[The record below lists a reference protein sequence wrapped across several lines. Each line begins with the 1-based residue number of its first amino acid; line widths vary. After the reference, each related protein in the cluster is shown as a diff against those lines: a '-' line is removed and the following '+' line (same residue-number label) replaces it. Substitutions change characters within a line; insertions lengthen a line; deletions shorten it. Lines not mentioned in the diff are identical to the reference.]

1 MCVCVW
7 AVRHIRNIANN
18 FVRKLFYIHL
28 IFFFFTLLVHKILDQ
43 IHTFSFVLFVPLYL
57 VSSHCECVRVF
68 FCFSIDYLVH
78 FICKILEAYFPVL
91 FFIYSVQNTISLS
104 FFCLLAVF
112 AMLVFRVFFFFPFFG
127 CSFSSFRLLS
137 LIFFRN
143 CLAIACDLV
152 FSFAWQKFHSKNINL
167 NWIKKHK

>member
-68 FCFSIDYLVH
+68 FLLFYWLLGSFYLQNIRGRFSRFILYLFSSKYNLPFFFLLARCFCDARFSC
-78 FICKILEAYFPVL
+78 FL
-91 FFIYSVQNTISLS
+91 FLS
-104 FFCLLAVF
+104 FFRL
-112 AMLVFRVFFFFPFFG
+112 FFFF
-127 CSFSSFRLLS
+127 FSSSITYLFPELLGNC
-137 LIFFRN
+137 LRFGIFF
-143 CLAIACDLV
+143 CLTKI
-152 FSFAWQKFHSKNINL
+152 S
-167 NWIKKHK
+167 